1 MWKNLRREAIFSDFA
16 ISVDFDL
23 PLDQVEKDC
32 HTIMNRSQI
41 VNRSNVGGRQSEILF
56 DCELE
61 SLKQL
66 QSLVSKFTLDEMISM
81 GFDIE
86 KTRNVWWVNINE
98 SQSYNQI
105 HTHGR
110 SDLIGIYYIKAPK
123 DSGKLCVVRN
133 DGLPYT
139 SLVATNNQNFR
150 ASLEFDPIPNKFYL
164 FPGHVWHHVT
174 ENRSK
179 EDRISISFNIEVQ

>member
-1 MWKNLRREAIFSDFA
+1 MWKNLTREAIFTDFA

-23 PLDQVEKDC
+23 PLDHVEKDC

-61 SLKQL
+61 SLRQL
-66 QSLVSKFTLDEMISM
+66 QSLVTQFTLDEMTAM
-81 GFDIE
+81 GFNIE

-123 DSGKLCVVRN
+123 ASGKLCVVRN
-133 DGLPYT
+133 DGLTYT
-139 SLVATNNQNFR
+139 SLFSNNNPNFR
-150 ASLEFDPIPNKFYL
+150 ESLEFDPIPNKFYL